1 MYFDKTVHYNK
12 QNLNIFHFVHC
23 NQQNF
28 TIFAQKKRYGME
40 LVSRPNYY
48 SKVEKFL
55 GKGILI
61 VLTGQRRVGKSYIMK
76 ELVQRKKQLEDACVI
91 YIDKE
96 KTSFDF
102 IQNYKDLVNY
112 VEEHKETGKHI
123 YILID
128 EVQEIEEFERGLRNY
143 YDSPDI
149 DIIVTGS
156 NSDTLS
162 SDLATQLS
170 GRYVEIFVQG
180 LSYGEFLIFHNLEDN
195 DNALRKY
202 INFGGLPGLRPMG
215 LDDPE
220 VIRQYL
226 QGVYN
231 TILVKD
237 IVRRKKVRNVPFLE
251 NLIKYVGD
259 NMGKPLSATNIQN
272 YMTSNKNEVSKN
284 LILKYLK
291 ATTEAF
297 LVHNVTR
304 YNLHG
309 KKLLESNDKYYFGDV
324 GLRNFVVGGRRAND
338 IEKLVE
344 NLVYQHLIRL
354 GYKVTVGQMYATEID
369 FVATKGDDT
378 IYVQA
383 SYLISEDATFERE
396 FGNLQKISDNY
407 PKYVISMT
415 PFMDSSKYEGIIH
428 IPLAEFLKKG
438 IVD

>member
-1 MYFDKTVHYNK
+1 
-12 QNLNIFHFVHC
+12 
-23 NQQNF
+23 
-28 TIFAQKKRYGME
+28 ME
-40 LVSRPNYY
+40 LIARPHYY
-48 SKVEKFL
+48 SKVEKLL

-61 VLTGQRRVGKSYIMK
+61 VLTGQRRVGKSYVMREI
-76 ELVQRKKQLEDACVI
+76 VQRKQQDDASVI

-96 KTSFDF
+96 KTDFDF
-102 IQNYKDLVNY
+102 IQNYKDLVAY
-112 VEEHKETGKHI
+112 VDQRRKPGKHT

-149 DIIVTGS
+149 DIIITGS

-162 SDLATQLS
+162 SDLATMLS
-170 GRYVEIFVQG
+170 GRYMEIFVQG
-180 LSYGEFLIFHNLEDN
+180 LSYGEFLVFHNLDDN
-195 DNALRKY
+195 DDALQKY
-202 INFGGLPGLRPMG
+202 INYGGLPGLRPMG

-251 NLIKYVGD
+251 NLIRYIGD
-259 NMGKPLSATNIQN
+259 NIGKPLSATNIQN
-272 YMTSNKNEVSKN
+272 YMTSNRNEVSKN

-291 ATTEAF
+291 ATVEAF
-297 LVHNVTR
+297 LTHNVIR

-309 KKLLESNDKYYFGDV
+309 KKLLENNDKYYFGDV

-338 IEKLVE
+338 IEKIVE
-344 NLVYQHLIRL
+344 NLVYQHLVRQ

-369 FVATKGDDT
+369 FVATKGDNT

-383 SYLISEDATFERE
+383 SYLISEESTFQRE
-396 FGNLQKISDNY
+396 FGNLQKINDNY
-407 PKYVISMT
+407 PKYVVSMT

-428 IPLAEFLKKG
+428 IPLRDFLKKETL
-438 IVD
+438 V

>member
-1 MYFDKTVHYNK
+1 
-12 QNLNIFHFVHC
+12 
-23 NQQNF
+23 
-28 TIFAQKKRYGME
+28 ME
-40 LVSRPNYY
+40 LVYRPYYY

-55 GKGILI
+55 GTGVLL
-61 VLTGQRRVGKSYIMK
+61 VLTGQRRVGKSYVMR
-76 ELVQRKKQLEDACVI
+76 EVVQRKRQDSDSCVI

-96 KTSFDF
+96 KTDFDF
-102 IQNYKDLVNY
+102 IQNYKDLVAFID
-112 VEEHKETGKHI
+112 ERREPGKHTF
-123 YILID
+123 ILID

-143 YDSPDI
+143 YDNPDI

-162 SDLATQLS
+162 SDLATLLS

-180 LSYGEFLIFHNLEDN
+180 LSYEEFLIFHNLEDK
-195 DNALRKY
+195 DDTLRRY
-202 INFGGLPGLRPMG
+202 INFGGLPGLRPIG

-220 VIRQYL
+220 VVRQYL

-237 IVRRKKVRNVPFLE
+237 IVRRKKVRNVSFLE

-259 NMGKPLSATNIQN
+259 NIGKPLSATNIQN

-284 LILKYLK
+284 LILNYLK
-291 ATTEAF
+291 AMSEAF
-297 LVHNVTR
+297 LVHDVTR
-304 YNLHG
+304 FNLHG
-309 KKLLESNDKYYFGDV
+309 KKLLENNDKYYFGDV
-324 GLRNFVVGGRRAND
+324 GLRNFIVGGRRAND
-338 IEKLVE
+338 IEKIVE

-369 FVATKGDDT
+369 FVGTKGDDT

-383 SYLISEDATFERE
+383 AYLISEESTFERE
-396 FGNLQKISDNY
+396 FGNLQKINDNY

-428 IPLAEFLKKG
+428 VPLADFLKNG
-438 IVD
+438 F

>member
-1 MYFDKTVHYNK
+1 MPSKTE
-12 QNLNIFHFVHC
+12 NI
-23 NQQNF
+23 
-28 TIFAQKKRYGME
+28 IME
-40 LVSRPNYY
+40 LIARPHYY
-48 SKVEKFL
+48 SKVEKLL

-61 VLTGQRRVGKSYIMK
+61 VLTGQRRVGKSYVMK
-76 ELVQRKKQLEDACVI
+76 EIVQRKQQQDGACVI

-96 KTSFDF
+96 KTDFDF
-102 IQNYKDLVNY
+102 IQNYKDLVAY
-112 VEEHKETGKHI
+112 VDAHRESEKHT

-143 YDSPDI
+143 YDRPDI

-162 SDLATQLS
+162 SDLATLLS
-170 GRYVEIFVQG
+170 GRYIEIFVQG
-180 LSYGEFLIFHNLEDN
+180 LSYGEFLIFHNLKDS
-195 DNALRKY
+195 DDALQKY
-202 INFGGLPGLRPMG
+202 INYGGLPGLRPMG

-251 NLIKYVGD
+251 NLIRYVGD
-259 NMGKPLSATNIQN
+259 NIGKPLSATNIQN

-284 LILKYLK
+284 LVLKYLK
-291 ATTEAF
+291 ATVEAF

-338 IEKLVE
+338 IEKIVE
-344 NLVYQHLIRL
+344 SLVYQHLVRQ

-369 FVATKGDDT
+369 FVATKGDNT

-383 SYLISEDATFERE
+383 SYLISEESTFQCE
-396 FGNLQKISDNY
+396 FGNLQKINDNY
-407 PKYVISMT
+407 PKYVVSMT

-428 IPLAEFLKKG
+428 IPLKEFLKNEL
-438 IVD
+438 

>member
-1 MYFDKTVHYNK
+1 
-12 QNLNIFHFVHC
+12 
-23 NQQNF
+23 
-28 TIFAQKKRYGME
+28 ME

-61 VLTGQRRVGKSYIMK
+61 VLTGQRRVGKSYVMR
-76 ELVQRKKQLEDACVI
+76 ELVQRKQTEDANVI

-96 KTSFDF
+96 KAAFDF
-102 IQNYKDLVNY
+102 IANYKDLVAY
-112 VEEHKETGKHI
+112 IDEQRVPQKHT

-162 SDLATQLS
+162 SDLATLLS
-170 GRYVEIFVQG
+170 GRYVEIFIQG
-180 LSYGEFLIFHNLEDN
+180 LSYEEFLVFHQLEDN
-195 DNALRKY
+195 DETLRKY
-202 INFGGLPGLRPMG
+202 INYGGLPGLRPMG

-259 NMGKPLSATNIQN
+259 NIGKPLSATNIQN
-272 YMTSNKNEVSKN
+272 YMTSNQNEVSKN

-324 GLRNFVVGGRRAND
+324 GLRNFIVGGRRAND
-338 IEKLVE
+338 IEKIVE

-369 FVATKGDDT
+369 FVGTKGDDT

-383 SYLISEDATFERE
+383 SYLITEESTFERE
-396 FGNLQKISDNY
+396 FGNLKKINDNY

-428 IPLAEFLKKG
+428 VPLAKFLKKG
-438 IVD
+438 LS

>member
-1 MYFDKTVHYNK
+1 
-12 QNLNIFHFVHC
+12 
-23 NQQNF
+23 
-28 TIFAQKKRYGME
+28 ME

-61 VLTGQRRVGKSYIMK
+61 VLTGQRRVGKSYVMR
-76 ELVQRKKQLEDACVI
+76 ELVQRKQTEDANVI

-96 KTSFDF
+96 KAAFDF
-102 IQNYKDLVNY
+102 IANYKDLVAY
-112 VEEHKETGKHI
+112 IDEKRVPKKHT

-162 SDLATQLS
+162 SDLATLLS
-170 GRYVEIFVQG
+170 GRYIEIFIQG
-180 LSYGEFLIFHNLEDN
+180 LSYEEFLVFHRLEDN
-195 DNALRKY
+195 DDTLRKY
-202 INFGGLPGLRPMG
+202 INYGGLPGLRPMG

-259 NMGKPLSATNIQN
+259 NIGKPLSATNIQN

-297 LVHNVTR
+297 LVHNVSR

-324 GLRNFVVGGRRAND
+324 GLRNFIVGGRRAND
-338 IEKLVE
+338 IEKIVE

-354 GYKVTVGQMYATEID
+354 GYKVNVGQMYATEID
-369 FVATKGDDT
+369 FVGTKGDDT

-383 SYLISEDATFERE
+383 SYLITEESTFERE
-396 FGNLQKISDNY
+396 FGNLKKINDNY

-415 PFMDSSKYEGIIH
+415 PFLDSSKYEGIIH
-428 IPLAEFLKKG
+428 VPLAEFLKEG
-438 IVD
+438 LS

>member
-1 MYFDKTVHYNK
+1 
-12 QNLNIFHFVHC
+12 
-23 NQQNF
+23 
-28 TIFAQKKRYGME
+28 ME

-61 VLTGQRRVGKSYIMK
+61 VLTGQRRVGKSYVMR
-76 ELVQRKKQLEDACVI
+76 ELVQRKQTEDANVI

-96 KTSFDF
+96 KAAFDF
-102 IQNYKDLVNY
+102 IANYKDLVAY
-112 VEEHKETGKHI
+112 IDEKRVPKKHT

-162 SDLATQLS
+162 SDLATLLS
-170 GRYVEIFVQG
+170 GRYVEIFIQG
-180 LSYGEFLIFHNLEDN
+180 LSYEEFLVFHRLEDN
-195 DNALRKY
+195 DDTLRKY
-202 INFGGLPGLRPMG
+202 INYGGLPGLRPMG

-259 NMGKPLSATNIQN
+259 NIGKPLSATNIQN

-297 LVHNVTR
+297 LVHNVSR

-324 GLRNFVVGGRRAND
+324 GLRNFIVGGRRAND
-338 IEKLVE
+338 IEKIVE

-354 GYKVTVGQMYATEID
+354 GYKVNVGQMYATEID
-369 FVATKGDDT
+369 FVGTNGDDT

-383 SYLISEDATFERE
+383 SYLITEESTFERE
-396 FGNLQKISDNY
+396 FGNLKKINDNY

-415 PFMDSSKYEGIIH
+415 PFLDSSKYEGIIH
-428 IPLAEFLKKG
+428 VPLAEFLKEG
-438 IVD
+438 LS

>member
-1 MYFDKTVHYNK
+1 
-12 QNLNIFHFVHC
+12 
-23 NQQNF
+23 
-28 TIFAQKKRYGME
+28 ME

-48 SKVEKFL
+48 SKVEKLL
-55 GKGILI
+55 GKGFLI
-61 VLTGQRRVGKSYIMK
+61 VLTGQRRVGKSYVMK
-76 ELVQRKKQLEDACVI
+76 ELVQRKQNEDANVI

-96 KTSFDF
+96 KTAFDF
-102 IQNYKDLVNY
+102 IANYKDLVAY
-112 VEEHKETGKHI
+112 IDEQRKPKKHT

-143 YDSPDI
+143 YDSPKI

-162 SDLATQLS
+162 SDLATLLS
-170 GRYVEIFVQG
+170 GRYVEIFIQG
-180 LSYGEFLIFHNLEDN
+180 LSYEEFLVFHQLEDN
-195 DNALRKY
+195 DEALRKY
-202 INFGGLPGLRPMG
+202 INYGGLPGLRPMG

-220 VIRQYL
+220 VVRQYL

-237 IVRRKKVRNVPFLE
+237 VVRRKKVRNVPFLE

-259 NMGKPLSATNIQN
+259 NIGKPLSATNIQN
-272 YMTSNKNEVSKN
+272 NMTSNKNQVSKN

-338 IEKLVE
+338 IEKIMG

-354 GYKVTVGQMYATEID
+354 GYKVNVGQMYATEID
-369 FVATKGDDT
+369 FVGTKGDDT

-383 SYLISEDATFERE
+383 SYLISEESTFERE
-396 FGNLQKISDNY
+396 FGNLQKINDNY

-415 PFMDSSKYEGIIH
+415 PFLDSSKYEGIIH
-428 IPLAEFLKKG
+428 VPLAEFLKKG
-438 IVD
+438 LP

>member
-1 MYFDKTVHYNK
+1 
-12 QNLNIFHFVHC
+12 
-23 NQQNF
+23 
-28 TIFAQKKRYGME
+28 ME
-40 LVSRPNYY
+40 LVYRPYYY

-55 GKGILI
+55 GTGVLL
-61 VLTGQRRVGKSYIMK
+61 VLTGQRRVGKSYVMR
-76 ELVQRKKQLEDACVI
+76 EVVQRKRQDSDSCVI

-96 KTSFDF
+96 KTDFDF
-102 IQNYKDLVNY
+102 IQNYKDLVAYIDERREPN
-112 VEEHKETGKHI
+112 KHTF
-123 YILID
+123 ILID
-128 EVQEIEEFERGLRNY
+128 EVQEIEGFERGLRNY
-143 YDSPDI
+143 YDNPDI

-162 SDLATQLS
+162 SDLATLLS

-180 LSYGEFLIFHNLEDN
+180 LSYEEFLIFHNLEDS
-195 DNALRKY
+195 DDTLRRY
-202 INFGGLPGLRPMG
+202 INFGGLPGLRPIG

-220 VIRQYL
+220 VVRQYL

-237 IVRRKKVRNVPFLE
+237 IVRRKKVRNVSFLE

-259 NMGKPLSATNIQN
+259 NIGKPLSATNIQN

-284 LILKYLK
+284 LILNYLK
-291 ATTEAF
+291 AMSEAF
-297 LVHNVTR
+297 LVHDVTR
-304 YNLHG
+304 FNLHG
-309 KKLLESNDKYYFGDV
+309 KKLLENNDKYYFGDV
-324 GLRNFVVGGRRAND
+324 GLRNFIVGGRRAND
-338 IEKLVE
+338 IEKIVE

-369 FVATKGDDT
+369 FVGTKGDGT

-383 SYLISEDATFERE
+383 AYLISEESTFERE
-396 FGNLQKISDNY
+396 FGNLQKINDNY

-428 IPLAEFLKKG
+428 VPLADFLKNG
-438 IVD
+438 F

>member
-1 MYFDKTVHYNK
+1 
-12 QNLNIFHFVHC
+12 
-23 NQQNF
+23 
-28 TIFAQKKRYGME
+28 ME

-61 VLTGQRRVGKSYIMK
+61 VLTGQRRVGKSYVMR
-76 ELVQRKKQLEDACVI
+76 ELVQRKQTEDANVI

-96 KTSFDF
+96 KAAFDF
-102 IQNYKDLVNY
+102 IANYKDLVAY
-112 VEEHKETGKHI
+112 IDEQRVPQKHT

-162 SDLATQLS
+162 SDLATLLS
-170 GRYVEIFVQG
+170 GRYVEIFIQG
-180 LSYGEFLIFHNLEDN
+180 LSYEEFLVFHQLEDN
-195 DNALRKY
+195 DETLRKY
-202 INFGGLPGLRPMG
+202 INYGGLPGLRPMG

-259 NMGKPLSATNIQN
+259 NIGKPLSATNIQN
-272 YMTSNKNEVSKN
+272 YMTSNQNEVSKN

-324 GLRNFVVGGRRAND
+324 GLRNFIVGGRRAND
-338 IEKLVE
+338 IEKIVE

-369 FVATKGDDT
+369 FVGTKGDDT

-383 SYLISEDATFERE
+383 SYLITEESTFERE
-396 FGNLQKISDNY
+396 FGNLKKINDNY

-415 PFMDSSKYEGIIH
+415 PFMDSSKYEGILH
-428 IPLAEFLKKG
+428 VPLAKFLKKG
-438 IVD
+438 LS

>member
-1 MYFDKTVHYNK
+1 
-12 QNLNIFHFVHC
+12 
-23 NQQNF
+23 
-28 TIFAQKKRYGME
+28 ME
-40 LVSRPNYY
+40 LISRPNYY
-48 SKVEKFL
+48 SKVEKLL
-55 GKGILI
+55 GTGILI
-61 VLTGQRRVGKSYIMK
+61 VLTGQRRVGKSYVMK
-76 ELVQRKKQLEDACVI
+76 ELVQRKQQEDACVI
-91 YIDKE
+91 YVDKE
-96 KTSFDF
+96 KTAFDF
-102 IQNYKDLVNY
+102 IENYKDLVAY
-112 VEEHKETGKHI
+112 IEKCMEPGKHT

-128 EVQEIEEFERGLRNY
+128 EVQEIDEFERGLRNY

-149 DIIVTGS
+149 DIIITGS

-162 SDLATQLS
+162 SDLATLLS
-170 GRYVEIFVQG
+170 GRYIEIFVQG

-195 DNALRKY
+195 DDALRKY
-202 INFGGLPGLRPMG
+202 INYGGLPGLRPMG

-220 VIRQYL
+220 VVRQYL

-237 IVRRKKVRNVPFLE
+237 IVSRKKVRNVPFLE

-259 NMGKPLSATNIQN
+259 NIGKPLSATNIQN
-272 YMTSNKNEVSKN
+272 YMTSNKNVVSKN

-291 ATTEAF
+291 ATAEAF
-297 LVHNVTR
+297 LIQNVTR

-324 GLRNFVVGGRRAND
+324 GLRNYVTGGRRAND
-338 IEKLVE
+338 IEKIVE

-354 GYKVTVGQMYATEID
+354 GYKVNVGQMYATEID
-369 FVATKGDDT
+369 FVGTKGDDT
-378 IYVQA
+378 IYIQA
-383 SYLISEDATFERE
+383 SYLITEESTFERE
-396 FGNLQKISDNY
+396 FGNLQKINDNY

-438 IVD
+438 FLDK

>member
-1 MYFDKTVHYNK
+1 
-12 QNLNIFHFVHC
+12 
-23 NQQNF
+23 
-28 TIFAQKKRYGME
+28 ME
-40 LVSRPNYY
+40 LVYRPYYY

-55 GKGILI
+55 GTGVLL
-61 VLTGQRRVGKSYIMK
+61 VLTGQRRVGKSYVMR
-76 ELVQRKKQLEDACVI
+76 EVVQRKRQNSDSCVI

-96 KTSFDF
+96 KTDFDF
-102 IQNYKDLVNY
+102 IQNYKDLVAYIDERREPN
-112 VEEHKETGKHI
+112 KHTF
-123 YILID
+123 ILID
-128 EVQEIEEFERGLRNY
+128 EVQEIEGFERGLRNY
-143 YDSPDI
+143 YDNQDI

-162 SDLATQLS
+162 SDLATLLS

-180 LSYGEFLIFHNLEDN
+180 LSYEEFLIFHNLEDS
-195 DNALRKY
+195 DDTLRRY
-202 INFGGLPGLRPMG
+202 INFGGLPGLRPIG

-220 VIRQYL
+220 VVRQYL

-237 IVRRKKVRNVPFLE
+237 IVRRKKVRNVSFLE

-259 NMGKPLSATNIQN
+259 NIGKPLSATNIQN

-284 LILKYLK
+284 LILNYLK
-291 ATTEAF
+291 AMSEAF

-304 YNLHG
+304 FNLHG
-309 KKLLESNDKYYFGDV
+309 KKLLENNDKYYFGDV
-324 GLRNFVVGGRRAND
+324 GLRNFIVGGRRAND
-338 IEKLVE
+338 IEKIVE
-344 NLVYQHLIRL
+344 NIVYQHLIRL

-369 FVATKGDDT
+369 FVGTKGDDT

-383 SYLISEDATFERE
+383 AYLISEESTFERE
-396 FGNLQKISDNY
+396 FGNLQKINDNY

-428 IPLAEFLKKG
+428 IPLADFLKNG
-438 IVD
+438 F

>member
-1 MYFDKTVHYNK
+1 
-12 QNLNIFHFVHC
+12 
-23 NQQNF
+23 
-28 TIFAQKKRYGME
+28 ME

-48 SKVEKFL
+48 SKVEKLL

-61 VLTGQRRVGKSYIMK
+61 VLTGQRRVGKSYVMK
-76 ELVQRKKQLEDACVI
+76 ELVQRKQTEDANVI

-96 KTSFDF
+96 KTAFDF
-102 IQNYKDLVNY
+102 IADYKDLVTY
-112 VEEHKETGKHI
+112 IDEQRKPQKHT

-128 EVQEIEEFERGLRNY
+128 EVQEIKEFERGLRNY
-143 YDSPDI
+143 YDSPEI

-162 SDLATQLS
+162 SDLATLLS
-170 GRYVEIFVQG
+170 GRYVEIFIQG
-180 LSYGEFLIFHNLEDN
+180 LSYEEFLVFHQLEDN
-195 DNALRKY
+195 DEALRKY
-202 INFGGLPGLRPMG
+202 INYGGLPGLRPMG

-220 VIRQYL
+220 VVRQYL

-259 NMGKPLSATNIQN
+259 NIGKPLSATNIQN
-272 YMTSNKNEVSKN
+272 YMTSNKNQVSKN

-338 IEKLVE
+338 IEKIVE

-354 GYKVTVGQMYATEID
+354 GYKVNVGQMYATEID
-369 FVATKGDDT
+369 FVGTKGDDT

-383 SYLISEDATFERE
+383 SYLISEESTFERE
-396 FGNLQKISDNY
+396 FGNLQKINDNY

-415 PFMDSSKYEGIIH
+415 PFLDFSKYEGIIH
-428 IPLAEFLKKG
+428 VPLAEFLKKG
-438 IVD
+438 LS

>member
-1 MYFDKTVHYNK
+1 
-12 QNLNIFHFVHC
+12 
-23 NQQNF
+23 
-28 TIFAQKKRYGME
+28 ME
-40 LVSRPNYY
+40 LISRPNYY

-61 VLTGQRRVGKSYIMK
+61 VLTGQRRVGKSYVMK
-76 ELVQRKKQLEDACVI
+76 ELVQRKQQLENSCVI

-96 KTSFDF
+96 KTTFDF
-102 IQNYKDLVNY
+102 ILNYKDLVAY
-112 VEEHKETGKHI
+112 IDEHREAGKHT
-123 YILID
+123 YVLID
-128 EVQEIEEFERGLRNY
+128 EVQEIQQFERGLRNY

-149 DIIVTGS
+149 DIIITDS

-162 SDLATQLS
+162 SDLATLLS

-180 LSYGEFLIFHNLEDN
+180 LSYEEFLIFHNLKDSDE
-195 DNALRKY
+195 ALRKY
-202 INFGGLPGLRPMG
+202 INYGGLPGLRPMG
-215 LDDPE
+215 LEDSE
-220 VIRQYL
+220 VVRQYL

-237 IVRRKKVRNVPFLE
+237 IVSRKKVRNVPFLE

-259 NMGKPLSATNIQN
+259 NIGKPLSATNIQN
-272 YMTSNKNEVSKN
+272 YMTSNKNKVSKN

-291 ATTEAF
+291 AITDAF

-324 GLRNFVVGGRRAND
+324 GLRNYIVGGRRAND
-338 IEKLVE
+338 IEKIVE
-344 NLVYQHLIRL
+344 NLVYQHLLRL
-354 GYKVTVGQMYATEID
+354 GYKVTVGQIYATEID
-369 FVATKGDDT
+369 FVGTKGDNT

-383 SYLISEDATFERE
+383 SYLITEESTFERE
-396 FGNLQKISDNY
+396 FGNLQKINDNY

-415 PFMDSSKYEGIIH
+415 PFMDSSKYEGIVH
-428 IPLAEFLKKG
+428 IPLAEFLKKK
-438 IVD
+438 DWE

>member
-1 MYFDKTVHYNK
+1 
-12 QNLNIFHFVHC
+12 
-23 NQQNF
+23 
-28 TIFAQKKRYGME
+28 ME
-40 LVSRPNYY
+40 LISRPNYY
-48 SKVEKFL
+48 SKVEKLF

-61 VLTGQRRVGKSYIMK
+61 VLTGQRRVGKSYVMK
-76 ELVQRKKQLEDACVI
+76 ELVQRKQLEDACVI

-102 IQNYKDLVNY
+102 IQNYKDLVAY
-112 VEEHKETGKHI
+112 IEERKVPEKHT

-143 YDSPDI
+143 YDNPDT
-149 DIIVTGS
+149 DIIITGS

-162 SDLATQLS
+162 SDLATLLS
-170 GRYVEIFVQG
+170 GRYLEIFVQS
-180 LSYGEFLIFHNLEDN
+180 LSYDEFLIFHNLEDN
-195 DNALRKY
+195 DDALRKY
-202 INFGGLPGLRPMG
+202 INYGGLPGLRPMG

-220 VIRQYL
+220 VVRQYL

-259 NMGKPLSATNIQN
+259 NIGKPLSATNIQN

-291 ATTEAF
+291 ATTEAY
-297 LVHNVTR
+297 LIHNVTR

-324 GLRNFVVGGRRAND
+324 GLRNYVVDGRQAYD
-338 IEKLVE
+338 IEKIVE

-354 GYKVTVGQMYATEID
+354 GYKVNVGQMYATEID
-369 FVATKGDDT
+369 FVATKGDN
-378 IYVQA
+378 IVYVQA
-383 SYLISEDATFERE
+383 SYLITEESTFDRE
-396 FGNLQKISDNY
+396 FGNLQKINDNY
-407 PKYVISMT
+407 PKYVVSMT
-415 PFMDSSKYEGIIH
+415 PFMDSSKYQGIIH
-428 IPLAEFLKKG
+428 IPLMEFLKKG
-438 IVD
+438 FGDE

>member
-1 MYFDKTVHYNK
+1 
-12 QNLNIFHFVHC
+12 
-23 NQQNF
+23 
-28 TIFAQKKRYGME
+28 ME

-48 SKVEKFL
+48 SKVEKLL

-61 VLTGQRRVGKSYIMK
+61 VLTGQRRVGKSYVMK
-76 ELVQRKKQLEDACVI
+76 EIVQRKQQGDACVV

-96 KTSFDF
+96 KTAFDF
-102 IQNYKDLVNY
+102 IQTYKDLVAY
-112 VEEHKETGKHI
+112 VDEHRERGKHT

-162 SDLATQLS
+162 SDLATLLS

-180 LSYGEFLIFHNLEDN
+180 LSYGEFLVFHNLEDN
-195 DNALRKY
+195 DDALRKY
-202 INFGGLPGLRPMG
+202 INYGGLPGLRPMG

-220 VIRQYL
+220 VVRQYL

-259 NMGKPLSATNIQN
+259 NIGKPLSATNIQN
-272 YMTSNKNEVSKN
+272 YMTSNKNDVSKN

-297 LVHNVTR
+297 LVHNVAR

-324 GLRNFVVGGRRAND
+324 GLRNYVTGGRRAND

-344 NLVYQHLIRL
+344 NLVYQHLVRL
-354 GYKVTVGQMYATEID
+354 GYKVAVGQMYASEID

-383 SYLISEDATFERE
+383 SYLISEETTFERE
-396 FGNLQKISDNY
+396 FGNLQKINDNY
-407 PKYVISMT
+407 PKYVVSMT

-428 IPLAEFLKKG
+428 IPLSEFLKKEKFG
-438 IVD
+438 

>member
-1 MYFDKTVHYNK
+1 
-12 QNLNIFHFVHC
+12 
-23 NQQNF
+23 
-28 TIFAQKKRYGME
+28 ME
-40 LVSRPNYY
+40 LISRPNYY
-48 SKVEKFL
+48 SRVEKFL

-61 VLTGQRRVGKSYIMK
+61 VLTGQRRVGKSYVMK
-76 ELVQRKKQLEDACVI
+76 ELVQRKQQLENVCVI
-91 YIDKE
+91 YINKE

-102 IQNYKDLVNY
+102 IQNYKDLVTY
-112 VEEHKETGKHI
+112 IDEQREAGKHT
-123 YILID
+123 YICID
-128 EVQEIEEFERGLRNY
+128 EIQEIEEFERGLRNY

-149 DIIVTGS
+149 DIIITGS

-162 SDLATQLS
+162 SDLATLLS

-180 LSYGEFLIFHNLEDN
+180 LSYEEFLVFHNLEDS
-195 DNALRKY
+195 DEALRKY
-202 INFGGLPGLRPMG
+202 INYGGLPGLRPMG
-215 LDDPE
+215 LEDPE
-220 VIRQYL
+220 VVRQYL

-237 IVRRKKVRNVPFLE
+237 IVSRKKVRNVPFLE

-259 NMGKPLSATNIQN
+259 NIGKPLSATNIQN

-291 ATTEAF
+291 SITDAF

-324 GLRNFVVGGRRAND
+324 GLRNYIVGGRRAND
-338 IEKLVE
+338 IEKIVE
-344 NLVYQHLIRL
+344 NLVYQHLLRL

-369 FVATKGDDT
+369 FVGTKGDNT

-383 SYLISEDATFERE
+383 SYLITEESTFERE
-396 FGNLQKISDNY
+396 FGNLQKINDNY

-415 PFMDSSKYEGIIH
+415 PFMDSSKYEGIVH
-428 IPLAEFLKKG
+428 IPLAEFLKKK
-438 IVD
+438 DWE

>member
-1 MYFDKTVHYNK
+1 
-12 QNLNIFHFVHC
+12 
-23 NQQNF
+23 
-28 TIFAQKKRYGME
+28 ME
-40 LVSRPNYY
+40 LVYRPYYY

-55 GKGILI
+55 GTGVLL
-61 VLTGQRRVGKSYIMK
+61 VLTGQRRVGKSYVMR
-76 ELVQRKKQLEDACVI
+76 EVVQRKRQDSDSCVI

-96 KTSFDF
+96 KTDFDF
-102 IQNYKDLVNY
+102 IQNYKALVAYIDERREPN
-112 VEEHKETGKHI
+112 KHTF
-123 YILID
+123 ILID
-128 EVQEIEEFERGLRNY
+128 EVQEIEGFERGLRNY
-143 YDSPDI
+143 YDNPDI

-162 SDLATQLS
+162 SDLATLLS

-180 LSYGEFLIFHNLEDN
+180 LSYEEFLIFHNLEDS
-195 DNALRKY
+195 DDTLRRY
-202 INFGGLPGLRPMG
+202 INLGGLPGLRPIG

-220 VIRQYL
+220 VVRQYL

-237 IVRRKKVRNVPFLE
+237 IVRRKKVRNVSFLE

-259 NMGKPLSATNIQN
+259 NIGKPLSATNIQN

-284 LILKYLK
+284 LILNYLK
-291 ATTEAF
+291 AMTEAF
-297 LVHNVTR
+297 LVHDVTR
-304 YNLHG
+304 FNLHG
-309 KKLLESNDKYYFGDV
+309 KKLLENNDKYYFGDV
-324 GLRNFVVGGRRAND
+324 GLRNFIVGGRRAND
-338 IEKLVE
+338 IEKIVE

-369 FVATKGDDT
+369 FVGTKGDDT

-383 SYLISEDATFERE
+383 AYLISEESTFERE
-396 FGNLQKISDNY
+396 FGNLQKINDNY

-428 IPLAEFLKKG
+428 VPLADFLKNG
-438 IVD
+438 F

>member
-1 MYFDKTVHYNK
+1 
-12 QNLNIFHFVHC
+12 
-23 NQQNF
+23 
-28 TIFAQKKRYGME
+28 ME
-40 LVSRPNYY
+40 LIARPHYD
-48 SKVEKFL
+48 SKVEKLL

-61 VLTGQRRVGKSYIMK
+61 VLTGQRRVGKSYVMR
-76 ELVQRKKQLEDACVI
+76 ELVQKKQQQENACVI

-96 KTSFDF
+96 KTAFDF
-102 IQNYKDLVNY
+102 IQTYKDLVTF
-112 VEEHKETGKHI
+112 VDEHMEAGKHT

-128 EVQEIEEFERGLRNY
+128 EVQEIEDFERGLRNY
-143 YDSPDI
+143 YDSSEI
-149 DIIVTGS
+149 DIVITGS

-162 SDLATQLS
+162 GDLATLLS

-180 LSYGEFLIFHNLEDN
+180 LSYAEFLIFHHLEDN
-195 DNALRKY
+195 DDALQKY
-202 INFGGLPGLRPMG
+202 INYGGLPGLRPMG

-237 IVRRKKVRNVPFLE
+237 IVSRKKVRNVPFLE
-251 NLIKYVGD
+251 NLIRYVGD
-259 NMGKPLSATNIQN
+259 NIGKPLSATNIQN
-272 YMTSNKNEVSKN
+272 YMNSNKSEVSKN
-284 LILKYLK
+284 LILKYLR
-291 ATTEAF
+291 AIAEAY

-338 IEKLVE
+338 IEKIVE
-344 NLVYQHLIRL
+344 NLVYQHLVRM
-354 GYKVTVGQMYATEID
+354 GYKVAVGQMYATEID

-383 SYLISEDATFERE
+383 SYLITEESTFQRE
-396 FGNLQKISDNY
+396 FGNLQKINDNY
-407 PKYVISMT
+407 PKYVVSMT

-428 IPLAEFLKKG
+428 IPLKDFLKNG
-438 IVD
+438 I

>member
-1 MYFDKTVHYNK
+1 
-12 QNLNIFHFVHC
+12 
-23 NQQNF
+23 
-28 TIFAQKKRYGME
+28 ME

-61 VLTGQRRVGKSYIMK
+61 VLTGQRRVGKSYVMR
-76 ELVQRKKQLEDACVI
+76 EFVQRKQTEDANII

-96 KTSFDF
+96 KAAFDF
-102 IQNYKDLVNY
+102 IANYKDLVAY
-112 VEEHKETGKHI
+112 IDEQRVPQKHT

-162 SDLATQLS
+162 SDLATLLS
-170 GRYVEIFVQG
+170 GRYVEIFIQG
-180 LSYGEFLIFHNLEDN
+180 LSYEEFLVFHQLEDN
-195 DNALRKY
+195 DETLRKY
-202 INFGGLPGLRPMG
+202 INYGGLPGLRPMG

-259 NMGKPLSATNIQN
+259 YIGKPLSATNIQN
-272 YMTSNKNEVSKN
+272 HMTSNQNEVSKN

-324 GLRNFVVGGRRAND
+324 GLRNFIVGGRRAND
-338 IEKLVE
+338 IEKIVE

-369 FVATKGDDT
+369 FVGTKGDDT

-383 SYLISEDATFERE
+383 SYLITEESTFERE
-396 FGNLQKISDNY
+396 FGNLKKINDNY

-428 IPLAEFLKKG
+428 VPLAKFLKKG
-438 IVD
+438 LS

>member
-1 MYFDKTVHYNK
+1 
-12 QNLNIFHFVHC
+12 
-23 NQQNF
+23 
-28 TIFAQKKRYGME
+28 ME

-61 VLTGQRRVGKSYIMK
+61 VLTGQRRVGKSYVMR
-76 ELVQRKKQLEDACVI
+76 ELVQRKQTEDANVI

-96 KTSFDF
+96 KAAFDF
-102 IQNYKDLVNY
+102 IANYKDLVAY
-112 VEEHKETGKHI
+112 IDEQRVPQKHT

-162 SDLATQLS
+162 SDLATLLS
-170 GRYVEIFVQG
+170 GRYVEIFIQG
-180 LSYGEFLIFHNLEDN
+180 LSYEEFLVFHQLEDN
-195 DNALRKY
+195 DETLRKY
-202 INFGGLPGLRPMG
+202 INYGGLPGLRPMG

-259 NMGKPLSATNIQN
+259 NIGKPLSATNIQN
-272 YMTSNKNEVSKN
+272 HMTSNQNEVSKN

-324 GLRNFVVGGRRAND
+324 GLRNFIVGGRRAND
-338 IEKLVE
+338 IEKIVE

-369 FVATKGDDT
+369 FVGTKGDDT

-383 SYLISEDATFERE
+383 SYLITEESTFERE
-396 FGNLQKISDNY
+396 FGNLKKINDNY

-428 IPLAEFLKKG
+428 VPLAKFLKKG
-438 IVD
+438 LS

>member
-1 MYFDKTVHYNK
+1 
-12 QNLNIFHFVHC
+12 
-23 NQQNF
+23 
-28 TIFAQKKRYGME
+28 ME
-40 LVSRPNYY
+40 LVYRPYYY

-55 GKGILI
+55 GTGVLL
-61 VLTGQRRVGKSYIMK
+61 VLTGQRRVGKSYVMR
-76 ELVQRKKQLEDACVI
+76 EVVQRKRQDSDSCVI

-96 KTSFDF
+96 KTDFDF
-102 IQNYKDLVNY
+102 IQNYKDLVAYIDERREPN
-112 VEEHKETGKHI
+112 KHTF
-123 YILID
+123 ILID
-128 EVQEIEEFERGLRNY
+128 EVQEIEGFERGLRNY
-143 YDSPDI
+143 YDNPDI

-162 SDLATQLS
+162 SDLATLLS

-180 LSYGEFLIFHNLEDN
+180 LSYEEFLIFHNLEDS
-195 DNALRKY
+195 DDTLRRY
-202 INFGGLPGLRPMG
+202 INFGGLPGLRPIG

-220 VIRQYL
+220 VVRQYL

-237 IVRRKKVRNVPFLE
+237 IVRRKKVRNVSFLE

-259 NMGKPLSATNIQN
+259 NIGKPLSATNIQN

-284 LILKYLK
+284 LILNYLK
-291 ATTEAF
+291 AMSEAF

-304 YNLHG
+304 FNLHG
-309 KKLLESNDKYYFGDV
+309 KKLLENNDKYYFGDV
-324 GLRNFVVGGRRAND
+324 GLRNFIVGGRRAND
-338 IEKLVE
+338 IEKIVE
-344 NLVYQHLIRL
+344 NIVYQHLIRL

-369 FVATKGDDT
+369 FVGTKGDDT

-383 SYLISEDATFERE
+383 AYLISEESTFERE
-396 FGNLQKISDNY
+396 FGNLQKINDNY

-428 IPLAEFLKKG
+428 VPLADFLKNG
-438 IVD
+438 F

>member
-1 MYFDKTVHYNK
+1 
-12 QNLNIFHFVHC
+12 
-23 NQQNF
+23 
-28 TIFAQKKRYGME
+28 ME
-40 LVSRPNYY
+40 LVYRPYYY

-55 GKGILI
+55 GTGVLL
-61 VLTGQRRVGKSYIMK
+61 VLTGQRRVGKSYVMR
-76 ELVQRKKQLEDACVI
+76 EVVQRKRQDSDSCVI

-96 KTSFDF
+96 KTDFDF
-102 IQNYKDLVNY
+102 IQNYKDLVAYIDERREPN
-112 VEEHKETGKHI
+112 KHTF
-123 YILID
+123 ILID

-143 YDSPDI
+143 YDNPDI

-162 SDLATQLS
+162 SDLATLLS

-180 LSYGEFLIFHNLEDN
+180 LSYEEFLIFHNLEDS
-195 DNALRKY
+195 DDTLRRY
-202 INFGGLPGLRPMG
+202 INFGGLPGLRPIG

-220 VIRQYL
+220 VVRQYL

-237 IVRRKKVRNVPFLE
+237 IIRRKKVRNVSFLE

-259 NMGKPLSATNIQN
+259 NIGKPLSATNIQN

-284 LILKYLK
+284 LILNYLK
-291 ATTEAF
+291 AMSEAF
-297 LVHNVTR
+297 LVHDVTR
-304 YNLHG
+304 FNLHG
-309 KKLLESNDKYYFGDV
+309 KKLLENNDKYYFGDV
-324 GLRNFVVGGRRAND
+324 GIRNFIVGGRRAND
-338 IEKLVE
+338 IEKIVE

-369 FVATKGDDT
+369 FVGTKGDDT

-383 SYLISEDATFERE
+383 AYLISEESTFERE
-396 FGNLQKISDNY
+396 FGNLQKINDNY

-428 IPLAEFLKKG
+428 IPLADFLKNG
-438 IVD
+438 F

>member
-1 MYFDKTVHYNK
+1 
-12 QNLNIFHFVHC
+12 
-23 NQQNF
+23 
-28 TIFAQKKRYGME
+28 ME

-61 VLTGQRRVGKSYIMK
+61 VLTGQRRVGKSYVMR
-76 ELVQRKKQLEDACVI
+76 ELVQRKQTEDANII

-96 KTSFDF
+96 KAAFDF
-102 IQNYKDLVNY
+102 IANYKDLVAY
-112 VEEHKETGKHI
+112 IDEQRVPQKHT

-143 YDSPDI
+143 YDSPEI

-162 SDLATQLS
+162 SDLATLLS
-170 GRYVEIFVQG
+170 GRYIEIFIQG
-180 LSYGEFLIFHNLEDN
+180 LSYEEFLVFHQLEDN
-195 DNALRKY
+195 DDTLRKY
-202 INFGGLPGLRPMG
+202 INYGGLPGLRPMG

-259 NMGKPLSATNIQN
+259 NIGKPLSATNIQN
-272 YMTSNKNEVSKN
+272 YMTSNQNEVSKN

-324 GLRNFVVGGRRAND
+324 GLRNFIAGGRRAND
-338 IEKLVE
+338 IEKIVE

-369 FVATKGDDT
+369 FVGTKGDDT

-383 SYLISEDATFERE
+383 SYLITEESTFERE
-396 FGNLQKISDNY
+396 FGNLKKINDNY

-415 PFMDSSKYEGIIH
+415 PFLDSSKYEGIIH
-428 IPLAEFLKKG
+428 VPLAKFLKKG
-438 IVD
+438 LL

>member
-1 MYFDKTVHYNK
+1 
-12 QNLNIFHFVHC
+12 
-23 NQQNF
+23 
-28 TIFAQKKRYGME
+28 ME
-40 LVSRPNYY
+40 LISRPNYY
-48 SKVEKFL
+48 SKVEKLL
-55 GKGILI
+55 GTGILI
-61 VLTGQRRVGKSYIMK
+61 VLTGQRRVGKSYVMK
-76 ELVQRKKQLEDACVI
+76 ELVQRKQQEDACVI

-96 KTSFDF
+96 KTAFDF
-102 IQNYKDLVNY
+102 IGNYKDLVAY
-112 VEEHKETGKHI
+112 IEKCMEPGKHT

-128 EVQEIEEFERGLRNY
+128 EVQEIDEFERGLRNY

-149 DIIVTGS
+149 DIILTGS

-162 SDLATQLS
+162 SDLATLLS
-170 GRYVEIFVQG
+170 GRYIEIFVQG

-195 DNALRKY
+195 DDALRKY
-202 INFGGLPGLRPMG
+202 INYGGLPGLRPMG

-220 VIRQYL
+220 VVRQYL

-237 IVRRKKVRNVPFLE
+237 IVSRKKVRNVPFLE

-259 NMGKPLSATNIQN
+259 NIGKPLSATNIQN
-272 YMTSNKNEVSKN
+272 YMTSNKNVVSKN

-291 ATTEAF
+291 GTAEAF
-297 LVHNVTR
+297 LIQNVTR

-309 KKLLESNDKYYFGDV
+309 KKLLESNDKYYFGDI
-324 GLRNFVVGGRRAND
+324 GLRNYVTGGRRAND
-338 IEKLVE
+338 IEKIVE

-354 GYKVTVGQMYATEID
+354 GYKVNVGQMYATEID
-369 FVATKGDDT
+369 FVGTKGDDT

-383 SYLISEDATFERE
+383 SYLITEESTFERE
-396 FGNLQKISDNY
+396 FGNLQKINDNY

-438 IVD
+438 FLDK